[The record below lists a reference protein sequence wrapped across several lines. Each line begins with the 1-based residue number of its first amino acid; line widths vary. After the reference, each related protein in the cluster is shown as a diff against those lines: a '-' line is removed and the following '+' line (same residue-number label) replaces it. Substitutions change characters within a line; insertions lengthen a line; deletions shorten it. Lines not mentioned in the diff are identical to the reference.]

1 MTSHPDAK
9 SLIKQITGIVN
20 SITKEE
26 YEKDNF
32 KSGYSGTCELK
43 ADFESNRNELNGI
56 DSINLINLF
65 ILALLGDKV
74 WFEVRKKN
82 CSIRSNRT
90 YYKKKK
96 RKNN

>member
-56 DSINLINLF
+56 DSINLISLF
-65 ILALLGDKV
+65 FLSVQSMLRL
-74 WFEVRKKN
+74 
-82 CSIRSNRT
+82 NRT
-90 YYKKKK
+90 KFNFNKFKLFLILIFIIF
-96 RKNN
+96 N